1 MERRLDIRSVHQYWM
16 VLLQMLAA
24 GRRCEVSHEDSD
36 DNAEDNDATRGRGG
50 GRGNCVSLV
59 NRKCFIRAEHR
70 ATKH

>member
-36 DNAEDNDATRGRGG
+36 DNAEDNDAT
-50 GRGNCVSLV
+50 
-59 NRKCFIRAEHR
+59 
-70 ATKH
+70 